1 MNIINGPFFILFLGS
16 TLLKK
21 KGPWKLMNFHPVE
34 YLPKIKKRQRRI
46 LQEARITQNQKN
58 CGLFDDCFHFLR
70 DQDLDHSKLLNLKK
84 KSYIPWQNVIALIL
98 FISSMILCTTVY
110 VLVTTYIINKIP
122 RNIHL
127 CLVHVIWT
135 GRRLLKLVLSVK
147 YFLFLSF

>member
-1 MNIINGPFFILFLGS
+1 MLLDIINGPFLFYFLGS

-34 YLPKIKKRQRRI
+34 YLPNQKRRRI
-46 LQEARITQNQKN
+46 LQARITQNQN

-70 DQDLDHSKLLNLKK
+70 DQDLDHSKTTKPKK

-98 FISSMILCTTVY
+98 FISSMICTTVY

-127 CLVHVIWT
+127 EMDTIRYFYAT
-135 GRRLLKLVLSVK
+135 GFSRDK
-147 YFLFLSF
+147 YDWA